1 MDLYLILL
9 FMVHFNV
16 LAKKV
21 CFTKYGCFSDDAP
34 FDNPS
39 VSLPQAP
46 SVIGT
51 TYKHFTR
58 VQSAAPLVI
67 DDTDIT
73 KLKASGYDDTKTTAV
88 LVHGFKG
95 KYLKS

>member
-1 MDLYLILL
+1 
-9 FMVHFNV
+9 MVHFNV
-16 LAKKV
+16 LAKEV

-39 VSLPQAP
+39 VPLPQAP

-67 DDTDIT
+67 DDTDVT

-95 KYLKS
+95 KYFKSQSLFLT